1 VAGDLSVT
9 ALYTSQVWRWGGLP
23 CAHLFATP
31 EAERVF
37 AVTNAALR
45 LVRGAPLR
53 IALLQRHAMIDR
65 LLRASGAGRV
75 IELGAGLSRRGATY
89 AGAIDYVEVD
99 LPEVIGRKRQL
110 LERTAEG
117 RAVLARLRLAE
128 GDALEAP
135 LAALAPGLGRVL
147 VIAEGL
153 VMYLDG
159 AARRRLL
166 ANVRR
171 LAETAGEVQLVFDL
185 TPSAEEPPP
194 GPLGRVLEAAMKRA
208 TGGRGFERDA
218 ETRGQVMAE
227 LAEAGF
233 GELAA
238 TAARDVAC
246 AWRLPFPERRTATV
260 VFSAAARAT
269 RP

>member
-1 VAGDLSVT
+1 
-9 ALYTSQVWRWGGLP
+9 
-23 CAHLFATP
+23 
-31 EAERVF
+31 
-37 AVTNAALR
+37 
-45 LVRGAPLR
+45 
-53 IALLQRHAMIDR
+53 
-65 LLRASGAGRV
+65 
-75 IELGAGLSRRGATY
+75 
-89 AGAIDYVEVD
+89 
-99 LPEVIGRKRQL
+99 
-110 LERTAEG
+110 
-117 RAVLARLRLAE
+117 
-128 GDALEAP
+128 
-135 LAALAPGLGRVL
+135 VL

-153 VMYLDG
+153 AMYLDG
-159 AARRRLL
+159 AARRRLF

-194 GPLGRVLEAAMKRA
+194 GPLGRALEAALEAAMKRA

-218 ETRGQVMAE
+218 QTRGQVMAE

-238 TAARDVAC
+238 TAARDVLC